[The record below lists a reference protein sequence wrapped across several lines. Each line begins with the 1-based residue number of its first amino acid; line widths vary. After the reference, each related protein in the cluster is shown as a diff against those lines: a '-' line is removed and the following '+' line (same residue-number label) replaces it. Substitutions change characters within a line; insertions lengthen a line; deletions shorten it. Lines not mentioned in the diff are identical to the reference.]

1 MELKLTNKDLTLGS
15 IVNQYAN
22 VFFHIED
29 KETFITIK
37 ANKVILALRSPYL
50 QRLFQLSEKWEPF
63 HLCVRGVSKFTIDY
77 AIRIMYGEAI
87 QVPENHANRVVAYLK
102 SIEIEFE
109 SSESYHEESPPIKK
123 PKQSTEKMKRKLD
136 NTENLKCGRFDE
148 DHADADGLIKD
159 GPSNSHTEVDNEL
172 NSEASS
178 SKSVKITN
186 RKGEV
191 ATLDNWTET
200 SDDIDVDAIDFKIGE
215 TRSKGKHRNY
225 VCRHCGTIVQS
236 FCTAQFHFINQHQ
249 KCDAELEIVQEAIKF
264 KQDAFDKIKR
274 LQSEIRDG
282 CNQMLGVS
290 QLETLLH
297 NLQERVDSLQSLN
310 EKNLS
315 PNLKTKKDKLIQ
327 SIDVIIKRVKSF
339 INEYD

>member
-1 MELKLTNKDLTLGS
+1 MELKLTNKDLNLGS

-109 SSESYHEESPPIKK
+109 SSESYQEESPPVKT

-148 DHADADGLIKD
+148 DHADGLIKD
-159 GPSNSHTEVDNEL
+159 GPSNSNTEVDDEL

-215 TRSKGKHRNY
+215 TRSKGKH
-225 VCRHCGTIVQS
+225 
-236 FCTAQFHFINQHQ
+236 QH
-249 KCDAELEIVQEAIKF
+249 I
-264 KQDAFDKIKR
+264 
-274 LQSEIRDG
+274 
-282 CNQMLGVS
+282 
-290 QLETLLH
+290 
-297 NLQERVDSLQSLN
+297 
-310 EKNLS
+310 
-315 PNLKTKKDKLIQ
+315 
-327 SIDVIIKRVKSF
+327 
-339 INEYD
+339 